1 MKKFIGWRKLI
12 FAIMLTVLA
21 SAFAWFKDVAFKEW
35 SEFMIW
41 IYGSYATTNVGEY
54 FGKRFGLDK
63 KIREEEIK
71 ERDGEEG

>member
-12 FAIMLTVLA
+12 FAILLTVLA

-54 FGKRFGLDK
+54 FGKRLGLDK
-63 KIREEEIK
+63 KVTEE
-71 ERDGEEG
+71 DNNTANAEEG